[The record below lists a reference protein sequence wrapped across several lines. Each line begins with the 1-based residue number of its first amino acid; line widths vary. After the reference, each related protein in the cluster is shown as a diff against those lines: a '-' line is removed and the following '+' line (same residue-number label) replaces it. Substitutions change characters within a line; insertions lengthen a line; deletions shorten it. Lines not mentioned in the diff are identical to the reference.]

1 MCDMTRP
8 QDVRPMPNTGRR
20 TRHALCSPLPMN
32 PARPRVLIA
41 GTPEA
46 LETLK
51 ALLGDEV
58 DIVAARSVREA
69 VGLLESGVR
78 LVICSVRF
86 DESRMFDFLH
96 EVQRQS
102 ERGSSIPVVCCRT
115 DGGAF
120 PAASQRAIEM
130 ALEALGVGSFVDL
143 AQLR

>member
-1 MCDMTRP
+1 
-8 QDVRPMPNTGRR
+8 
-20 TRHALCSPLPMN
+20 MN

-51 ALLGDEV
+51 ALLSDEV

-69 VGLLESGVR
+69 VGLLDSGVH
-78 LVICSVRF
+78 LVICNIRF

-96 EVQRQS
+96 EVQRKS
-102 ERGSSIPVVCCRT
+102 ERGPSLPVVCCRT
-115 DGGAF
+115 HGD
-120 PAASQRAIEM
+120 PLPSAAKRAIEL

-143 AQLR
+143 AQLQSEHGESAHAIFRAMVLARLRQPAS

>member
-1 MCDMTRP
+1 
-8 QDVRPMPNTGRR
+8 
-20 TRHALCSPLPMN
+20 MN

-46 LETLK
+46 LETLG

-58 DIVAARSVREA
+58 DIVAALSVREA
-69 VGLLESGVR
+69 VGLLDSGVH

-96 EVQRQS
+96 EVQRKS
-102 ERGSSIPVVCCRT
+102 ERGSRLPVVCCRT
-115 DGGAF
+115 HGNPF
-120 PAASQRAIEM
+120 PSAARRAIEL

-143 AQLR
+143 AQLRAEHGEAAYVMFRAMVLAHLQRPPS